1 MKKYVEEFKQILETE
16 NKEKALEYALNL
28 LKMTPHYYHIKKE
41 KRDVL
46 DTLEALDVTID
57 IKVTVY
63 RP

>member
-1 MKKYVEEFKQILETE
+1 MVRTESFKKTISIKNRED
-16 NKEKALEYALNL
+16 ALNL

>member
-1 MKKYVEEFKQILETE
+1 MSTPNDTRSPITDALET
-16 NKEKALEYALNL
+16 LG
-28 LKMTPHYYHIKKE
+28 MIHFKKE